1 MLRQEWNALLHNRFL
16 LLIIVAILM
25 IPTIYTTLFLGSM
38 WEPYGNLSKLP
49 IAVVNQDQPS
59 SYEGTALD
67 VGSSVVSSLSENDSL
82 DFHFVDEA
90 TASAGLL
97 DGTYYMVITIPD
109 DFSSNAA
116 TLLTDHPQKM
126 ELDYATNPGT
136 NYIASKMSE
145 SAAAKIKTSIE
156 NEVTTVYMQAITEQF
171 ANSGDG
177 LQTAAD
183 GAARLSDG
191 SSQAAQGA
199 TTLSEHLKQLS
210 DSSLQFQAGT
220 DRLLGGLTAYTDGA
234 SRIND
239 GAKALNDGVSQ
250 LTAKMPELSGG
261 VSQLQTGSAALSN
274 GLADFQT
281 GFSTYVNGTTA
292 LADGVSAYIAG
303 AEQLRSGAGQLA
315 ALENLGQVSSGVTA
329 LRSAV
334 TDSTDAAP
342 SLQAGAASVATGM
355 TDLTNAL
362 LLLQQQAASSGNA
375 PLAASLEAL
384 CQNAAQLAGGAGQV
398 SGGIDQLAGGLTQLE
413 ASTSSFPDAAAGVA
427 ALNTGFHQLSANNG
441 TLLDAASQLKQGGT
455 SLTDGLSRISDG
467 SLSLQNGISSLA
479 SGVSL
484 LSSKSTDLV
493 NGVSTLYQGTSALVE
508 NNAALTEGAAQLAN
522 GAAQFSDGSGQLY
535 EGSQTLS
542 AGLTDLQDGS
552 STLHDALAD
561 GAAKIQSAHLNDTSV
576 DYMVNPI
583 DDSQVKIH
591 DIPNNGHGM
600 APYMMSVALWVGAL
614 AFCLMYPLTRYQGT
628 LSSGL
633 AWWAGKASV
642 LYAVAIIQAVI
653 MIALLH
659 FINGF
664 TPVSLA
670 NTLLI
675 ACITSITFTSLMYFF
690 NVLLEKAGSFLMLIF
705 MIVQLAGSAGTY
717 PVELS
722 GSFVAK
728 IHDYLPFGYTVTA
741 FRRCISTTELSVSD
755 LGFLFAVFGISTLC
769 TILVFVIRTRKI
781 KKGQPLFLDFLKEKG
796 LA

>member
-1 MLRQEWNALLHNRFL
+1 M
-16 LLIIVAILM
+16 
-25 IPTIYTTLFLGSM
+25 
-38 WEPYGNLSKLP
+38 
-49 IAVVNQDQPS
+49 
-59 SYEGTALD
+59 
-67 VGSSVVSSLSENDSL
+67 
-82 DFHFVDEA
+82 
-90 TASAGLL
+90 
-97 DGTYYMVITIPD
+97 
-109 DFSSNAA
+109 
-116 TLLTDHPQKM
+116 
-126 ELDYATNPGT
+126 
-136 NYIASKMSE
+136 
-145 SAAAKIKTSIE
+145 
-156 NEVTTVYMQAITEQF
+156 
-171 ANSGDG
+171 
-177 LQTAAD
+177 
-183 GAARLSDG
+183 
-191 SSQAAQGA
+191 
-199 TTLSEHLKQLS
+199 
-210 DSSLQFQAGT
+210 
-220 DRLLGGLTAYTDGA
+220 
-234 SRIND
+234 
-239 GAKALNDGVSQ
+239 
-250 LTAKMPELSGG
+250 
-261 VSQLQTGSAALSN
+261 
-274 GLADFQT
+274 
-281 GFSTYVNGTTA
+281 
-292 LADGVSAYIAG
+292 
-303 AEQLRSGAGQLA
+303 
-315 ALENLGQVSSGVTA
+315 
-329 LRSAV
+329 
-334 TDSTDAAP
+334 
-342 SLQAGAASVATGM
+342 
-355 TDLTNAL
+355 
-362 LLLQQQAASSGNA
+362 
-375 PLAASLEAL
+375 
-384 CQNAAQLAGGAGQV
+384 
-398 SGGIDQLAGGLTQLE
+398 
-413 ASTSSFPDAAAGVA
+413 
-427 ALNTGFHQLSANNG
+427 
-441 TLLDAASQLKQGGT
+441 
-455 SLTDGLSRISDG
+455 
-467 SLSLQNGISSLA
+467 
-479 SGVSL
+479 
-484 LSSKSTDLV
+484 
-493 NGVSTLYQGTSALVE
+493 STLYQGTSALVE

>member
-1 MLRQEWNALLHNRFL
+1 MLRQEWNALLYNRFL

-38 WEPYGNLSKLP
+38 WDPYGNLSKLP

-59 SYEGTALD
+59 SYEGTTLD

-183 GAARLSDG
+183 G
-191 SSQAAQGA
+191 
-199 TTLSEHLKQLS
+199 
-210 DSSLQFQAGT
+210 
-220 DRLLGGLTAYTDGA
+220 
-234 SRIND
+234 
-239 GAKALNDGVSQ
+239 
-250 LTAKMPELSGG
+250 
-261 VSQLQTGSAALSN
+261 
-274 GLADFQT
+274 
-281 GFSTYVNGTTA
+281 
-292 LADGVSAYIAG
+292 
-303 AEQLRSGAGQLA
+303 
-315 ALENLGQVSSGVTA
+315 
-329 LRSAV
+329 
-334 TDSTDAAP
+334 
-342 SLQAGAASVATGM
+342 
-355 TDLTNAL
+355 
-362 LLLQQQAASSGNA
+362 
-375 PLAASLEAL
+375 
-384 CQNAAQLAGGAGQV
+384 GAGQV
-398 SGGIDQLAGGLTQLE
+398 SGGIDQLTGGLTQLE

-427 ALNTGFHQLSANNG
+427 ALNTGFDQLSANNG

-535 EGSQTLS
+535 EDSQTLS

-675 ACITSITFTSLMYFF
+675 ACIASITFTSLMYFF
-690 NVLLEKAGSFLMLIF
+690 NVLLGKAGSFLMLIF

-722 GSFVAK
+722 SSFVAK
-728 IHDYLPFGYTVTA
+728 IHDYLPFSYTVTA